1 MNILTKGFGTESSL
15 VTQGFGK
22 TLTII
27 ITPIEPEKRAGGGGY
42 IELPPEQHPFRLI
55 ETKAIV
61 VPIRK
66 PDIIVKVSMEELDV
80 KVEHSFTKYDKIRII
95 FRGIE

>member
-1 MNILTKGFGTESSL
+1 MNILTRGLGTLSKL
-15 VTQGFGK
+15 VTRGFGK

-27 ITPIEPEKRAGGGGY
+27 ITPVQPEARGGGGY
-42 IELPPEQHPFRLI
+42 IEQPPEQHPFRLI

-66 PDIIVKVSMEELDV
+66 PDIIVKVSMEELY
-80 KVEHSFTKYDKIRII
+80 VEAKHTFTKYNKIRIM
-95 FRGIE
+95 FQGIE

>member
-1 MNILTKGFGTESSL
+1 LNILTKGFGTESSL

-42 IELPPEQHPFRLI
+42 IEQPPEQHPFRLI

-66 PDIIVKVSMEELDV
+66 PNIIVKVNIEELDV
-80 KVEHSFTKYDKIRII
+80 GAEHVFTKYNKIRIM
-95 FRGIE
+95 FQGIE

>member
-1 MNILTKGFGTESSL
+1 MNIVTRGLGKLSRLLTR
-15 VTQGFGK
+15 GFGK

-27 ITPIEPEKRAGGGGY
+27 ITPVEPPRGGGTVYYQEPE
-42 IELPPEQHPFRLI
+42 EHPFRLI

-66 PDIIVKVSMEELDV
+66 PNINVKVTMKELDV
-80 KVEHSFTKYDKIRII
+80 QAEHRFTEYNKIRII

>member
-1 MNILTKGFGTESSL
+1 MNIVTRGLGKLSRLLTR
-15 VTQGFGK
+15 GFGK

-27 ITPIEPEKRAGGGGY
+27 ITPVQPTGGGGQVY
-42 IELPPEQHPFRLI
+42 YQELEPHPFRLI

-66 PDIIVKVSMEELDV
+66 PNINVKVTIEELDV
-80 KVEHSFTKYDKIRII
+80 NAELDFMQYNKIRII